1 MPAQNSFGSARHS
14 LMTCSHQLLVPQ
26 LFEQGWT
33 IWNRIFQDQRP
44 PSKRQSPKE
53 RVTRLQLPELIRKM
67 RSIMTCK
74 SMRKVLFHCPLTSK
88 TLLPSVCMPLME
100 LSSIDKS
107 EPIPDSST
115 LDRYI
120 VDYLIRKGRLNSA
133 TALAT
138 SQGIE
143 VRYIFRSYTVVSLT
157 SK

>member
-1 MPAQNSFGSARHS
+1 MPVQNSFGSARHS
-14 LMTCSHQLLVPQ
+14 LMTCSRQLLVP
-26 LFEQGWT
+26 LPFGQGWT
-33 IWNRIFQDQRP
+33 IWNRIFQDQQ
-44 PSKRQSPKE
+44 PSSKIQSPKE
-53 RVTRLQLPELIRKM
+53 RVTGLQLPKLIRKM
-67 RSIMTCK
+67 RSVMTCK
-74 SMRKVLFHCPLTSK
+74 SMRKMVFHCPLTSK
-88 TLLPSVCMPLME
+88 SLLSSVCMPLME
-100 LSSIDKS
+100 LSSTDKS

-143 VRYIFRSYTVVSLT
+143 VRYIFRSYTIVRLT

>member
-1 MPAQNSFGSARHS
+1 
-14 LMTCSHQLLVPQ
+14 MTCSHQLLVPL
-26 LFEQGWT
+26 LFAQGWT

-53 RVTRLQLPELIRKM
+53 RVTELQLPELIRKM
-67 RSIMTCK
+67 RSVMTCK
-74 SMRKVLFHCPLTSK
+74 SMRKMLFHCPLTSK
-88 TLLPSVCMPLME
+88 TLLSSVCMPLME
-100 LSSIDKS
+100 PFSTDKS
-107 EPIPDSST
+107 EPIPNSST

-143 VRYIFRSYTVVSLT
+143 VRYIFRSYIIVRLT

>member
-1 MPAQNSFGSARHS
+1 MPVQNSFGSAHHS
-14 LMTCSHQLLVPQ
+14 LMTCSHQLLVPL
-26 LFEQGWT
+26 LFGQGWT
-33 IWNRIFQDQRP
+33 IWNRTSRDQRP

-53 RVTRLQLPELIRKM
+53 RVTGLQLPELIRKM
-67 RSIMTCK
+67 RSAMTCK
-74 SMRKVLFHCPLTSK
+74 SMRKMLFHCPRTSK
-88 TLLPSVCMPLME
+88 TLLSSVCMPLME
-100 LSSIDKS
+100 LSSTDKS
-107 EPIPDSST
+107 EPTPDSST

-143 VRYIFRSYTVVSLT
+143 VRYIFRSYIVVCLT